1 VYGSSAALPASVSLL
16 MLQGGGGRY
25 DVTSPVAYSGVSP
38 VTHCNTLQHA
48 ATHYSALQHT
58 AGASPV
64 IATHCNTLRHSA
76 MHYNALQHMAS
87 PVTHGN
93 TLQHTSTHYNAL
105 QHTASP
111 VILAPDAEAATT
123 AATPLWLRCV

>member
-1 VYGSSAALPASVSLL
+1 
-16 MLQGGGGRY
+16 M
-25 DVTSPVAYSGVSP
+25 TSPVAYSGVSP

-64 IATHCNTLRHSA
+64 IATHCNTL
-76 MHYNALQHMAS
+76 
-87 PVTHGN
+87 
-93 TLQHTSTHYNAL
+93 QHTATHYNAL

-123 AATPLWLRCV
+123 VATPLWLRCV